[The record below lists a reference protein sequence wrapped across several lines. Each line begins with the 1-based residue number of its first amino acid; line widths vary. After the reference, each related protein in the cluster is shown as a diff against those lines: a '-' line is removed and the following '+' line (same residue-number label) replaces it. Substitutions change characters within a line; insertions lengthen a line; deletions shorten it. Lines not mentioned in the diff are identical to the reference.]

1 MTQVATI
8 STTNWVITIT
18 ALLVIIGLD
27 FAWAVARRKKDTSM
41 REATAWSLF
50 YVSLAVAFGLFLS
63 QWLSAREQ
71 QEFFAGWLTEYSLS
85 FDNLFVF
92 VLILTRLKIDKQKQ
106 QLALLIGIL
115 IALVLRIIA
124 ISLGKAAIEQFEW
137 VFFIFGAF
145 LIYTAVS
152 LFMESTHEEEEEKE
166 DSKIIK
172 FLRARGLK
180 PFTIALLALGMTDLL
195 FALDSIPAIFGLTEN
210 VYIVITANIF
220 ALMGLRQLYF
230 LIGGLMTRLVY
241 IGKGLSAV
249 LAFIGVKLIFHA
261 FHAVDIHQ
269 IYGWHVPEVT
279 ITQSLFVIV
288 SCLAIATFAS
298 LFSTRG
304 TSEKSKG

>member
-41 REATAWSLF
+41 REATAWSVF

-115 IALVLRIIA
+115 IALALRIIA

-145 LIYTAVS
+145 LIYTAAS

-166 DSKIIK
+166 DSKIIT
-172 FLRARGLK
+172 FLRSRGLK

-261 FHAVDIHQ
+261 FHAVNLHE
-269 IYGWHVPEVT
+269 IYGWHIPAVT

-304 TSEKSKG
+304 ATEKSKG